1 MANIDYQGAR
11 KEIIKI
17 FENAGSERKVVF
29 WYDAPANFKDDILND
44 DYDCCKVLVCDKN
57 EFSIKKTIEH
67 DDPTSNYLV
76 YIPSEKPENAENW
89 LLDVLLYSEEYYA
102 DTVALTMRRLNLS
115 NTDLRRVIERHSKF
129 FDADSRTKKL
139 SSFIEVDDSM
149 KPEELMMAMMCVL
162 SKASNRSIE
171 SVLTELIIDDKTGS
185 KYSEI
190 TKYGLEDYL
199 WDEICRFYNYEGD
212 LKIETLAKKFMF
224 TALLDQAPEL
234 DNLPSFYDQYTIT
247 SAGKMDAK
255 FFIDK
260 VKSDKRYEQFQS
272 DVAIDL
278 KIDGILSSRDIT
290 SVQNADIFECIDHF
304 IIKKI
309 ADSLLNGSLDYDVFD
324 KVISDRM
331 NSMWYSKHSAEYQ
344 VLGSAI
350 DLFRMID
357 VPVAKELLATEYIK
371 KYAEE
376 YYQVD
381 TNYRKVCS
389 AYRSIENPID
399 EIEQLVS
406 KIDKDYQFKFLDS
419 LGKEFSDSIK
429 EQDNWSFPGIT
440 MSKDFY
446 QKVQR
451 NNYKKCFVII
461 SDGLRYEIGHELYER
476 IRVDKV
482 LNGSEKI
489 EYAISPLPSE
499 TRFGM
504 ASLLPHKILEYYEKL
519 VKVDNMSTSSFDAR
533 DAVLKSKNPSYAGI
547 GFEKISQMTRDE
559 LRAYMADKSL
569 VYIYHNVIDN
579 AGEHNESKVFDVV
592 ENALNEILTLIK
604 KLYNSLQ
611 ISNYYITADHGFLYR
626 RKQVEESQKYS
637 DIVSLN
643 PIECSRRYVI
653 TDDPS
658 LQIPYTT
665 DFVIQDVSD
674 GKYRLIT
681 PYSYDLFKIPGG
693 GLQYVHGG
701 SSLQEIIVPIVHISE
716 LRAANSKEVVAP
728 VGVRLKSIMRKI
740 TNRSFNLEFE
750 QVEKVEDK
758 KQPITCETYIEDEAG
773 NKVSGVYKFVAASE
787 SDDMEQRVTKIR
799 FNLMN
804 IEFDRS
810 KRYYLILKDVENSDE
825 YIAREQFTIDILPFK
840 MF

>member
-17 FENAGSERKVVF
+17 FENAGSERKIVF

-44 DYDCCKVLVCDKN
+44 NYDCCKVIMCNKN

-67 DDPTSNYLV
+67 DDPSSNYLV
-76 YIPSEKPENAENW
+76 YIPFEKPENNENW
-89 LLDVLLYSEEYYA
+89 LLDLLMYSEEYYA
-102 DTVALTMRRLNLS
+102 DTVALTMRRLNLT
-115 NTDLRRVIERHSKF
+115 NTDLRRVIERHAKF

-139 SSFIEVDDSM
+139 SSFVEVNDSM
-149 KPEELMMAMMCVL
+149 KPEELMLAMMCVL
-162 SKASNRSIE
+162 SKASSRSIA
-171 SVLTELIIDDKTGS
+171 SVLTELVLDDQTGN

-199 WDEICRFYNYEGD
+199 WDEICNFYNYEGD

-224 TALLDQAPEL
+224 TALLDQAPDL

-247 SAGKMDAK
+247 NAGKVDAK
-255 FFIDK
+255 FFVNNIK
-260 VKSDKRYEQFQS
+260 TDKRYPVFQS
-272 DVAIDL
+272 DMATDL
-278 KIDGILSSRDIT
+278 KIDGILSARDIT
-290 SVQNADIFECIDHF
+290 SVQNADIFECVDTF

-309 ADSLLNGSLDYDVFD
+309 TESLLNGSLDYDTFD
-324 KVISDRM
+324 KVISDRL
-331 NSMWYSKHSAEYQ
+331 NSMWYSKHADEYQ

-389 AYRSIENPID
+389 AFRNIEAPID

-406 KIDKDYQFKFLDS
+406 KIDKDYQFKFLDP

-429 EQDNWSFPGIT
+429 DQTDWSFPGIP

-461 SDGLRYEIGHELYER
+461 SDGFRYEIGHELYER

-489 EYAISPLPSE
+489 EYAIAPLPSE

-504 ASLLPHKILEYYEKL
+504 ASLLPHKILDYYEKL
-519 VKVDNMSTSSFDAR
+519 VKADNMSTSSFDAR

-569 VYIYHNVIDN
+569 VYIYHNVVDN

-592 ENALNEILTLIK
+592 ETALNEILTLIK

-626 RKQVEESQKYS
+626 RKPIEESQKYS
-637 DIVSLN
+637 DIMSLN
-643 PIECSRRYVI
+643 PVECSRRYVL
-653 TDDPS
+653 TDDES
-658 LQIPYTT
+658 LQIPYAI
-665 DFVIQDVSD
+665 DFALTDVSD
-674 GKYRLIT
+674 GKFRLIT
-681 PYSYDLFKIPGG
+681 PYGYDVFKTPG

-758 KQPITCETYIEDEAG
+758 KQPITCETYIEDETG

-787 SDDMEQRVTKIR
+787 SDDLEQRVTKVR

-810 KRYYLILKDVENSDE
+810 KRYYLILKDVKNSDE
-825 YIAREQFTIDILPFK
+825 YITREQFTIDILPFK